1 MQHFTKADI
10 AHKSRPV
17 FQKHGIRRAGLFGS
31 FARGE
36 QNEHSDLDFI
46 VEFSGKA
53 NLFVLGELKDDLE
66 TAFGMP
72 CDVLT
77 YTSVEQDQSE
87 LATSIQREVQVVYDE
102 R

>member
-1 MQHFTKADI
+1 MQSMTRADI

-17 FQKHGIRRAGLFGS
+17 FQKYGIRRAGLFGS

-36 QNEHSDLDFI
+36 QNEHSDLDFV
-46 VEFSGKA
+46 VEFAGKA
-53 NLFVLGELKDDLE
+53 NLFTLGELKDDLE
-66 TAFGMP
+66 TTFGLA

-87 LATSIQREVQVVYDE
+87 LAATIQREVQVLYDE